1 MRQMG
6 QSGLWQD
13 VLPVKEQTEIT
24 GHAVRAM
31 YLYTGAA
38 DVAAQTGDNGL
49 YECNAKCLGRCGV
62 SEYVYHWWYW
72 FGRNNE
78 GFTKDYDLPNEDAYC
93 ETCASVGMVLWNQR
107 MKSVN
112 WRCRIY

>member
-1 MRQMG
+1 M
-6 QSGLWQD
+6 
-13 VLPVKEQTEIT
+13 PVKDQTEIT

-38 DVAAQTGDNGL
+38 DVAALTGDNG
-49 YECNAKCLGRCGV
+49 YMTAMQKVWEDV
-62 SEYVYHWWYW
+62 VY
-72 FGRNNE
+72 RNMYITGGIGSAGDNE

-107 MKSVN
+107 M
-112 WRCRIY
+112 CH